1 MDIKIPA
8 ADEDGNATSELEE
21 KISLPE
27 AVEDRDSL
35 DLLKGNTKNRIY
47 ELMVNYVLY
56 GLAQQ
61 PTHDMRKARR
71 YMKKLTVGENFTEQD
86 TESYKFSRIVWKDRL
101 MKLHDKIG
109 NTTLYTEDGD
119 NSLLKKEHKFR
130 NNEEVEQKKQQ
141 FSLYGSENTPFY
153 LKRKMNLARHGETG
167 IGELEGLSIKEI
179 LSKKDSLVGYYYDK
193 GSYKGVKN
201 KETGEYEFQEGDPS
215 LDEIES
221 KQTELMNTFMI
232 EEPLIHEDILE
243 SVIKVKKQGGSMIV
257 EINSYDYWSKVFQ
270 RHGFGAL
277 KPLVASKKT
286 VAGKREKAKWVK
298 DESEAGRKH
307 VAGERTKLRVR
318 ETYKVDDPETGFY
331 RVKYIQ
337 GKKGATKEDI
347 EEDNPNAKAL
357 TLTTI
362 TEVKEDKDGEPMLD
376 KEGKE
381 IEIKTLHAGGL
392 LAEQSK
398 YVMPDVSQ
406 HDSSFDDLMKL
417 VRHLESLE
425 KPTVFR
431 KKFIENIAR
440 IKSETANMGARD
452 ESGYVMQRPQ
462 YWYEIKEFLIP
473 NDQKLELGILQ
484 LVYDFNYH
492 LKRGETVYDL
502 RSPRVMENLMV
513 EGTASEL
520 TASKQKAGREQSER
534 DRREALMYLNDISTN
549 QTDVNFEKPSPKF
562 YEYLIEEEFVEED
575 SVAEIEE
582 RLESLENQE
591 FTQESDEF
599 ATEEE
604 AEEAE
609 QVTEINPLELT
620 GDYKDKPS
628 ELREVMEAGQ
638 EGDSKEDEN
647 TAILVDKSIAKD
659 SYLDAEAFKAHMQEF
674 TDDTPEQYGR
684 KIRIIKQRYWNENK
698 HYLEETDDTSSEKQ
712 RPHLAPVKISRKTK
726 QLIAVIEATPSGKI
740 QSDLADSRFTM
751 QNTESKGKVSL
762 AQKNQHTI
770 LTLARTYNT
779 LGNIIGFIGNRR
791 GG

>member
-1 MDIKIPA
+1 MDIKIPV
-8 ADEDGNATSELEE
+8 ADEDGNATSALEE
-21 KISLPE
+21 RISLPE

-47 ELMVNYVLY
+47 ELMVNYVLH
-56 GLAQQ
+56 GLASQ
-61 PTHDMRKARR
+61 PTNDMRKARR

-101 MKLHDKIG
+101 TKLHDKIG
-109 NTTLYTEDGD
+109 NTILYTEDGD
-119 NSLLKKEHKFR
+119 NSLLKKERKFR

-141 FSLYGSENTPFY
+141 FLLHGDNNQPFY
-153 LKRKMNLARHGETG
+153 LKTKMNLAKHGETG

-179 LSKKDSLVGYYYDK
+179 LSKKDSLVGYYYDR

-201 KETGEYEFQEGDPS
+201 EETDEYEFQEGDPS

-243 SVIKVKKQGGSMIV
+243 SAIKVKKQGDSMIV

-277 KPLVASKKT
+277 KPLVKSKKT
-286 VAGKREKAKWVK
+286 VAGKRGKSKWVK

-307 VAGERTKLRVR
+307 VAGEREKLRVR

-337 GKKGATKEDI
+337 GKKGATKQDI

-381 IEIKTLHAGGL
+381 IEIKTIHAGGL

-417 VRHLESLE
+417 VQYLESIE
-425 KPTVFR
+425 KPDVFR

-440 IKSETANMGARD
+440 IKSKTANMGARD
-452 ESGYVMQRPQ
+452 ESGYVIERPQ
-462 YWYEIKEFLIP
+462 YWFEIKEFLVP

-492 LKRGETVYDL
+492 LKKGETVYDL
-502 RSPRVMENLMV
+502 RSARVMENLMV

-520 TASKQKAGREQSER
+520 TARKQKAGREQSER

-549 QTDVNFEKPSPKF
+549 QTDVNFEKPSSKF

-575 SVAEIEE
+575 SISEIEE

-591 FTQESDEF
+591 FREQSDEDP
-599 ATEEE
+599 TEEQTE
-604 AEEAE
+604 DAE
-609 QVTEINPLELT
+609 QTLDIADSLT
-620 GDYKDKPS
+620 GDYSDPS
-628 ELREVMEAGQ
+628 KLQEVMEAGQ

-647 TAILVDKSIAKD
+647 TAILVDENIAKD

-674 TDDTPEQYGR
+674 TDDTPEQYAR

-698 HYLEETDDTSSEKQ
+698 HHLEDSDETLSEKQ
-712 RPHLAPVKISRKTK
+712 RPHLAPVKISSRIK
-726 QLIAVIEATPSGKI
+726 QLIAVVEATPSGKI

-751 QNTESKGKVSL
+751 QSTESKGKVSL

-791 GG
+791 GA